1 LDKNSAVPGEVMKVS
16 VIIPAYNEEQ
26 AIRQVVIQVKQVLE
40 TCHYEHEILVV
51 DDGSVDKTAEEAA
64 QGGAVVLQRPYNIGN
79 GAAVKHGIRHATGDV
94 VLLMDGDG
102 QHDPADIPR
111 LLSDID
117 RYEMVVGA
125 RQAESETELHR
136 DMANGLYNRL
146 ASYVVGYKVKD
157 LTSGFRAIKAKVAKN
172 IVYLLPNGFSYPS
185 TSTVVL
191 FRSGYSV
198 KYVPIKTAA
207 RIGQSKIRLLRDGLG
222 FLFILLRIAVMFVPM
237 RIFLPLS
244 AVIFLPGFSYAI
256 YRLILGRSWTLPIVI
271 SITAGLLIF
280 ALGLISQQISLL
292 RMDRSED

>member
-1 LDKNSAVPGEVMKVS
+1 MKVS
-16 VIIPAYNEEQ
+16 VVIPAYNEEQ
-26 AIRQVVIQVKQVLE
+26 VIRRVVTEVRQVLE
-40 TCHYEHEILVV
+40 AGGYDHEILVV
-51 DDGSVDKTAEEAA
+51 NDGSADKTAEEAA
-64 QGGAVVLQRPYNIGN
+64 AAGATVLNRPYNIGN
-79 GAAVKHGIRHATGDV
+79 GAAVKHGIRRAGGNV
-94 VLLMDGDG
+94 IVLMDGDG
-102 QHDPADIPR
+102 QHNPADIPR
-111 LLSDID
+111 LLRDMD

-125 RQAESETELHR
+125 RMPESDTERHR

-157 LTSGFRAIKAKVAKN
+157 LTSGFRAIRASVAKN

-222 FLFILLRIAVMFVPM
+222 FLFILLRVAVMFVPL

-244 AVIFLPGFSYAI
+244 ALIFLPGFTYAI
-256 YRLILGRSWTLPIVI
+256 YRLALGRTWTLPIVI

-280 ALGLISQQISLL
+280 ALGLISAQISLL
-292 RMDRSED
+292 RIDRSED

>member
-1 LDKNSAVPGEVMKVS
+1 MKVS
-16 VIIPAYNEEQ
+16 VVIPAYNEEQ
-26 AIRQVVIQVKQVLE
+26 AIRQVVSDVRQVL
-40 TCHYEHEILVV
+40 TSCGHEHEILVIS
-51 DDGSVDKTAEEAA
+51 DGSTDQTAAEATA
-64 QGGAVVLQRPYNIGN
+64 GGATVLERPYNIGN
-79 GAAVKHGIRHATGDV
+79 GAAVKHGIRQASGDV
-94 VLLMDGDG
+94 ILLMDGDG
-102 QHDPADIPR
+102 QHNPADIPR
-111 LLSDID
+111 LLQQID

-125 RQAESETELHR
+125 RVAESDTELHR

-157 LTSGFRAIKAKVAKN
+157 LTSGFRAIKAKVAKK

-198 KYVPIKTAA
+198 SYVPIKTAA
-207 RIGQSKIRLLRDGLG
+207 RLGQSKIRLLRDGLG

-244 AVIFLPGFSYAI
+244 AVIFFPGFFYAI
-256 YRLILGRSWTLPIVI
+256 YRLALGRSWTLPIVI
-271 SITAGLLIF
+271 SITAGLVIF
-280 ALGLISQQISLL
+280 ALGLISAQISLL